1 VKFSMRQIQI
11 LVLLLATGAATACSH
26 AKATQAT
33 TLDWDQKA
41 AAAYL
46 DQRETTWME
55 WPGAAR
61 DHDTFCVS
69 CHTAVPYIMSRP
81 SLRAALAENAPSDAE
96 GKLLDNVT
104 KRVQLWNSTDP
115 YYSDKEYQGS
125 KAAESRGTEAVLN
138 ALILANYDAQN
149 GHLSDVTRAAFS
161 NMWATQQKDGNGKGA
176 WSWLQF
182 GMEPFEASDSQYYG
196 AALAAIAVGSAP
208 ENYRSGPEI
217 QEKLGILRAYL
228 NREYESQS
236 TINHAVLLWAS
247 MKLPGLVEA
256 DRQQSIIKEIS
267 DAQQSDGG
275 WVLSSLA
282 WPRDRHL
289 HSLVR
294 EWLRSDGTTQ
304 ERKSDG
310 YATGLMTY
318 VLRQSGVGQD
328 DPRLKRGWSW
338 LATHQD
344 KADGSWPS
352 VSLTKRRDPS
362 TNIGHFMSDAATAYA
377 VLALSGEST
386 PPPQMLSR
394 TQP

>member
-1 VKFSMRQIQI
+1 VKFGMRQTQ
-11 LVLLLATGAATACSH
+11 LVALILATGAVSACSH
-26 AKATQAT
+26 AKATQAKA
-33 TLDWDQKA
+33 LESWDPKA

-46 DQRETTWME
+46 DQRETTWMQ
-55 WPGAAR
+55 WPGVAR

-81 SLRAALAENAPSDAE
+81 ALRSAIAETAPSVNE
-96 GKLLDNVT
+96 RKLLDNVG
-104 KRVQLWNSTDP
+104 KRVQLWNVTEP

-125 KAAESRGTEAVLN
+125 KAAESRGSEAVLN
-138 ALILANYDAQN
+138 ALVLANNDAQN

-161 NMWATQQKDGNGKGA
+161 NMWATQQAEGGGKGA

-182 GMEPFEASDSQYYG
+182 GMEPFEANDSQYYG

-208 ENYRSGPEI
+208 ENYRSTPEI
-217 QEKLGILRAYL
+217 QEKFGMLREYL
-228 NREYESQS
+228 NREYAQQS

-247 MKLPGLVEA
+247 TKLPGLVEA
-256 DRQQSIIKEIS
+256 DRRQSIIKEIS

-275 WVLSSLA
+275 WELSALA
-282 WPRDRHL
+282 WPKDRRL

-304 ERKSDG
+304 DRKSDG

-318 VLRQSGVGQD
+318 VLRQSGIGSE
-328 DPRLKRGWSW
+328 DPRLKQGRAW
-338 LATHQD
+338 LARNQNQ
-344 KADGSWPS
+344 ADGSWPS

-362 TNIGHFMSDAATAYA
+362 SNVGHFMNDAATAYA
-377 VLALSGEST
+377 VLALSGN
-386 PPPQMLSR
+386 
-394 TQP
+394 